1 MIYSKNEHLKDL
13 VIKILLTKEQS
24 VKSIHK
30 TLLSQQKKFTLQG
43 IYRVLRDLIGDEII
57 IKRKNIYLVS
67 EEWCDRIINGF
78 KRRQNNIT
86 LSEHE
91 SIQFNLDSLI
101 HLDQQWKNIIIP
113 LQESFSNFP
122 VFLYNTHEIWIH
134 LSTSRKESEYNYYKS
149 FKKNS
154 YSSYCLFGG
163 NTNFDKEISID
174 LKHEKLNI
182 NYGYKPFPETDYI
195 IIINDYII
203 ITRIS
208 RKIANKIK
216 DVYLKNKTID
226 KLEQNL
232 QKLGIEKKKV
242 KLIIERNHEKAKVFR
257 KKISRD
263 FYIPMQL
270 RKQFD
275 LF

>member
-1 MIYSKNEHLKDL
+1 MIYSKNEHLEDL
-13 VIKILLTKEQS
+13 VIKILLIKEQS

-30 TLLSQQKKFTLQG
+30 TLSSQQENFTLQG
-43 IYRVLRDLIGDEII
+43 IYRVLRDLIKDEIV
-57 IKRKNIYLVS
+57 IKRKNIYLIS
-67 EEWCDRIINGF
+67 EEWRDRVINSF
-78 KRRQNNIT
+78 RRKQNSIT

-91 SIQFNLDSLI
+91 SIQFNLDSLV

-113 LQESFSNFP
+113 LQESFSDFP

-134 LSTSRKESEYNYYKS
+134 LSVSRKESEYNYYES
-149 FKKNS
+149 FKENS

-163 NTNFDKEISID
+163 NTKFDKQIAME

-195 IIINDYII
+195 IIIDDYII
-203 ITRIS
+203 TTRIS

-216 DVYLKNKTID
+216 DVYLKSKNFD
-226 KLEQNL
+226 ELEYNL
-232 QKLGIEKKKV
+232 QELGIEKKKV
-242 KLIIERNHEKAKVFR
+242 KLIIERNREKAKIFR
-257 KKISRD
+257 KRISRN